1 MFGGSHFWLE
11 TRVIIKFRPI
21 LDIQEPLTDFHGN
34 ETIFFWKKKNP
45 KWPTQKKT
53 VIFKIAQSI
62 VGCSSRDTSPRDLYI
77 MTLSAPYKN
86 SVLGI
91 FTEECDS
98 DTNLTDASFNERVR
112 QETLLKRKTCNSHD
126 YFPFCQFLKKRVWII
141 DMYLHTYKLDTIQDF
156 LIA

>member
-1 MFGGSHFWLE
+1 MEMKQFFFE
-11 TRVIIKFRPI
+11 KK
-21 LDIQEPLTDFHGN
+21 IQNGQL
-34 ETIFFWKKKNP
+34 KKK
-45 KWPTQKKT
+45 TEF
-53 VIFKIAQSI
+53 FKIAQSI

-126 YFPFCQFLKKRVWII
+126 YFPFCQFLKKRV
-141 DMYLHTYKLDTIQDF
+141 
-156 LIA
+156 